1 MSLRVGVGVT
11 ALETNGASRQFYPAT
26 VAIDQG
32 RAAGGP
38 GEGDRGITS
47 LSPQSTGPI
56 TPASPG
62 TD

>member
-1 MSLRVGVGVT
+1 MGVT
-11 ALETNGASRQFYPAT
+11 ALETNGASRHFYPTT

-32 RAAGGP
+32 RSAGGP

>member
-1 MSLRVGVGVT
+1 MSLSVRVGVT
-11 ALETNGASRQFYPAT
+11 ALETNGASRHFYPTT